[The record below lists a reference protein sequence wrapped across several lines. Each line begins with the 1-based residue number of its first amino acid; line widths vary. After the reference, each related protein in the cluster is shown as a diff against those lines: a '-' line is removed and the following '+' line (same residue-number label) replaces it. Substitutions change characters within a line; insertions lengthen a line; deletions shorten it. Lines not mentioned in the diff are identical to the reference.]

1 MTKITFKD
9 LPDTST
15 PLNANNLNTLQDNV
29 ENAIDTVAGDIPTID
44 SSVSTSSTNPV
55 ENQAIT
61 IYVDNEIQD
70 AKDYT
75 DAEVG
80 KLQITGNGTIVP
92 QELTNGTCAYFKVG
106 KLVVLTIA
114 DLYGNSSQITGDGTV
129 LISGLPKAK
138 AAKVFILQSYSTFEQ
153 VRVRVTVSGQVCLH
167 YSTLPATSSGK
178 QFYAVFVYETTD

>member
-1 MTKITFKD
+1 MTKIEFKN

-15 PLNANNLNTLQDNV
+15 PLNAQNLNQLQDNV
-29 ENAIDTVAGDIPTID
+29 EDAIDNITIELD
-44 SSVSTSSTNPV
+44 DTASTSSTNGV

-61 IYVDNEIQD
+61 NYVDNEIQD

-75 DAEVG
+75 DTEIS

-92 QELTNGTCAYFKVG
+92 QELTNGTCAYFKIG

-129 LISGLPKAK
+129 LISGLPKAT

-153 VRVRVTVSGQVCLH
+153 VRVRVTVNGQVCLH